1 MGQMLDDGTIL
12 PYGLETSL
20 EPQFP
25 VYDTTGVYMLLS
37 GEIKDVVYPD
47 SQDSRTKKFVE
58 YSVFAQYRAG
68 AVGIGKVFLGCV
80 MINHLASL
88 ADFDY
93 QTLRVNKKAGEDSQ
107 TKGLGKG
114 SKVLFLCANGDTGSP
129 IIIGG
134 LPDPK
139 DESQKDIP
147 KDKRLSHWQF
157 NGVHIDVND
166 DGEYQITF
174 KGATDIDGKTDVKD
188 SVAGSFAK
196 WAKNGNI
203 SVQDN
208 DGKNQVLIDH
218 ENKKVVVKRDEAF
231 ELGDAT
237 DKMLLGESF
246 RKEQESLHQKLSKFI
261 DTISQMTQNAGI
273 AAATAGGKMVV
284 PIYGAV
290 LAASDIAQLGSL
302 LVSIAQINGQ
312 MKQALDAFENAAKAK
327 NSFLSKKNSAD

>member
-1 MGQMLDDGTIL
+1 MPEVIPSFFEYYDPNEEAQDQLDR
-12 PYGLETSL
+12 YGL
-20 EPQFP
+20 F
-25 VYDTTGVYMLLS
+25 V
-37 GEIKDVVYPD
+37 GEIKEVIYPD
-47 SQDSRTKKFVE
+47 NKESRTQKILE
-58 YSVFAQYRAG
+58 YTVVGQVRAG
-68 AVGIGKVFLGCV
+68 GAAQSQVFYNCV
-80 MINHLASL
+80 PLNQLAGY
-88 ADFDY
+88 ADFSY
-93 QTLRVNKKAGEDSQ
+93 QTFRVDSELK
-107 TKGLGKG
+107 TTFGKG
-114 SKVLFLCANGDTGSP
+114 SKVLLLCLNGESFYP
-129 IIIGG
+129 VIVGG
-134 LPDPK
+134 IYDPK

-147 KDKRLSHWQF
+147 KGKRLSHWQF

-208 DGKNQVLIDH
+208 DGKNQILIDH

-261 DTISQMTQNAGI
+261 DTVSQLTQNAGI

-290 LAASDIAQLGSL
+290 LAASDIAQLGGL